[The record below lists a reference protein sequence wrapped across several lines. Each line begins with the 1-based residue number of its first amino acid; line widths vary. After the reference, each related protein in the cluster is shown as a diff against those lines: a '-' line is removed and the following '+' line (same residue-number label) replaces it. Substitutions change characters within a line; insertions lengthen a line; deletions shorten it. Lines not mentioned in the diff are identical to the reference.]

1 MTIDYAVL
9 KAAIA
14 AETDSAFVALR
25 DSGQTGAMAN
35 WYNQASTT
43 DAWLDYASANV
54 LDEGADYA
62 AFDSVVAGK
71 RDAWKLFLTYAP
83 RDMKKNK
90 NRKVVT
96 DVWGSATAASVAES
110 VLLNCLEKA
119 KKGELVFGTVSATTG
134 TVTAAKRNW
143 TGSLTNDDIINALR
157 A

>member
-54 LDEGADYA
+54 LDE
-62 AFDSVVAGK
+62 FV
-71 RDAWKLFLTYAP
+71 LF
-83 RDMKKNK
+83 
-90 NRKVVT
+90 
-96 DVWGSATAASVAES
+96 
-110 VLLNCLEKA
+110 
-119 KKGELVFGTVSATTG
+119 
-134 TVTAAKRNW
+134 
-143 TGSLTNDDIINALR
+143 
-157 A
+157 

>member
-25 DSGQTGAMAN
+25 DSGQTGALAN
-35 WYNQASTT
+35 WYNEPSTT
-43 DAWLDYASANV
+43 DAWMVGASAMV

-83 RDMKKNK
+83 RDMSKNK
-90 NRKVVT
+90 MRKVVT
-96 DVWGSATAASVAES
+96 DVWGNAVAASVAES
-110 VLLNCLEKA
+110 VLQGCLEKA
-119 KKGELVFGTVSATTG
+119 KKGELVFGTTSATTG
-134 TVTAAKRNW
+134 TVTGVKRNW
-143 TGSLTNDDIINALR
+143 VGSLTNDDIIKALR